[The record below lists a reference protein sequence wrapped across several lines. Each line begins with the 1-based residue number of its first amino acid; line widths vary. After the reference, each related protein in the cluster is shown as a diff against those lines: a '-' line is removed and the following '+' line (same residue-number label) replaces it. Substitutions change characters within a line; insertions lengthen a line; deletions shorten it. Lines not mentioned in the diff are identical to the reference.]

1 MDNATLTSRTPEI
14 DSILTSSVDQD
25 VLAAVEQAID
35 SLNPG
40 ATLKPVGN
48 LLRKLNGFSSNA
60 GREVA
65 HLPTDGLLGRIAER
79 VRDLVALVWDLDDS
93 YRALCAAPTMEALER
108 VANDVAAVLAGHGV
122 LLATWRS

>member
-1 MDNATLTSRTPEI
+1 MDNTTLTSRTPEI
-14 DSILTSSVDQD
+14 DSILTRSVDQD

-40 ATLKPVGN
+40 AALKPVCH
-48 LLRKLNGFSSNA
+48 LLRALNGFSSNA

-122 LLATWRS
+122 LLTTWRN